1 MAQAAPQFRFTTMTK
16 LLFAVFPVL
25 FALAACSKDG
35 SEATVAAPTPEASA
49 SNATS
54 VADARIV
61 VPQTRFIHSEPAELP
76 NCDFTKVTLK
86 WDASGAGIPIAV
98 VEIYA
103 GDATSTPGL
112 FAAGGI
118 TGEKE
123 TGPWVRPGS
132 TFSLRDKAT
141 GNELEKLVIGGPR
154 CS

>member
-1 MAQAAPQFRFTTMTK
+1 MTK
-16 LLFAVFPVL
+16 PLFAALPL
-25 FALAACSKDG
+25 LLALAACGKQG
-35 SEATVAAPTPEASA
+35 SEATLPPPAPEAEAPSA
-49 SNATS
+49 TG

-61 VPQTRFIHSEPAELP
+61 VPQTRFIRAEPAELS

-86 WDASGAGIPIAV
+86 WDASGAGMPIAV
-98 VEIYA
+98 VEIHA